1 MTFRNILQLTF
12 AAILCVGTPSLHARS
27 QSTSGNQTMD
37 HAQIQSTIDINNV
50 AVAAGDMQRILATY
64 EPEAVLM
71 GQHGMPAKGTSALR
85 EAFAQFLVLQP
96 KITILNQDIV
106 QADDIALH
114 AYTWKMNG
122 KTPDGNP
129 VEQSGVSTVVLRKQ
143 PDGRWLMVID
153 NPFAGQLLRN

>member
-1 MTFRNILQLTF
+1 
-12 AAILCVGTPSLHARS
+12 
-27 QSTSGNQTMD
+27 
-37 HAQIQSTIDINNV
+37 
-50 AVAAGDMQRILATY
+50 
-64 EPEAVLM
+64 M
-71 GQHGMPAKGTSALR
+71 GQPGMPAKGTSALR

-114 AYTWKMNG
+114 AYTWKMKG

-129 VEQSGVSTVVLRKQ
+129 VEQSGFSTVVLRKQ

-153 NPFAGQLLRN
+153 NPFADQLLRN